1 MFKEDE
7 VILKETARYSEKDT
21 LDHVASVSYAIV
33 LKKYRFKVGNIDLRL
48 TMNDYMYYYGH
59 IGYHI
64 YYFCRGHRYAYKACL
79 LLGKIAKEEFGM
91 KELIITTDPDNLASL
106 KTIQRLNASF
116 IEKVHVPKGHDLYK
130 RKEKEKLIYKWVL

>member
-1 MFKEDE
+1 MFERKDE
-7 VILKETARYSEKDT
+7 HLTIRKRHYFSEEETDDRIPY
-21 LDHVASVSYAIV
+21 VAYDICFG
-33 LKKYRFKVGNIDLRL
+33 KKVVGDIQLSL
-48 TMNDYMYYYGH
+48 IMNDYMYYYGH

-116 IEKVHVPKGHDLYK
+116 IEKVRVPKGHDLYK
-130 RKEKEKLIYKWVL
+130 RKEKEKLIYNWVL